1 MNQLMWPK
9 PSQWALSLRFL
20 MGLKNLRELLS
31 WQNISWKLLGKAR
44 VWNKLSGNEAN
55 TKEINSSEIKYR
67 FLFVSSELLDLAMPE
82 CTPGC
87 KLINNLL
94 RQVWFVFHLHQ
105 KKNPD
110 SRKSLCSQLHL
121 FLSLRCSRWK
131 LHQTLPETSAG
142 SICHF
147 LLFSFKSIQE
157 TVGLNVGLRGK

>member
-1 MNQLMWPK
+1 MIDSVMNQLMWPK

-20 MGLKNLRELLS
+20 MGLRNLLELLN
-31 WQNISWKLLGKAR
+31 WQKSWKLLGKAR

-55 TKEINSSEIKYR
+55 TKEIISLEMKYR

-105 KKNPD
+105 KKSWLSQIIMQSTAFFLKSEMLTVKITPNSFWDICWKHLPFSSVLLQIYSGD
-110 SRKSLCSQLHL
+110 SWAQCG
-121 FLSLRCSRWK
+121 
-131 LHQTLPETSAG
+131 T
-142 SICHF
+142 
-147 LLFSFKSIQE
+147 
-157 TVGLNVGLRGK
+157 